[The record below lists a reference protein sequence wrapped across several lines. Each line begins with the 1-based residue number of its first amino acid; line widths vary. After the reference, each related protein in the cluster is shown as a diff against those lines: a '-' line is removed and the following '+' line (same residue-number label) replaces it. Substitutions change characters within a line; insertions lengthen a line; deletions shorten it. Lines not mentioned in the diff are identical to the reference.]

1 MSPPPDSKVVSEVF
15 LLECMGNGSRLH
27 DATLP
32 ATVTCSR
39 LGGRLQTRRE
49 IQQVV
54 GFRASLRLPDLIHP
68 HILYFRALPQR
79 E

>member
-1 MSPPPDSKVVSEVF
+1 MSPRQRVHVVSEVF
-15 LLECMGNGSRLH
+15 CWNVWEIESRLH

-32 ATVTCSR
+32 ATVICSR

-54 GFRASLRLPDLIHP
+54 GFLRLPDFIHP
-68 HILYFRALPQR
+68 HVLYFRALS
-79 E
+79 

>member
-1 MSPPPDSKVVSEVF
+1 ME
-15 LLECMGNGSRLH
+15 SRLH

-32 ATVTCSR
+32 ATVICSR
-39 LGGRLQTRRE
+39 LEGRLQTRRE

-68 HILYFRALPQR
+68 HVLYFRALS
-79 E
+79 